1 MLDFIQNGDTLM
13 ILAAKGGKQEL
24 LKELFTSRADLN
36 KANPIV
42 SYQLCHLITS
52 IIQFCD
58 RMGALR

>member
-1 MLDFIQNGDTLM
+1 M
-13 ILAAKGGKQEL
+13 ILAAKGGRQDL
-24 LKELFTSRADLN
+24 LKELFTSHADVN